1 MKKKFSFIT
10 ISLILII
17 IWTLTGQVQA
27 AGSFVVSKSSVSLTE
42 GETTTFNVSVSN
54 CEGKFTISSSDS
66 SIVKV
71 SSGAVWPTEQK
82 AETITITALK
92 AGTATITVTATD
104 VADNSTEPQEVTGS
118 KSISVTV
125 KAKSTSGSNSGSGNN
140 TGGSTTKPST
150 PTTTAPKFTSVNET
164 VYATDDGIN
173 VRKSYSTSSKALG
186 SLKKGESI
194 KRTGIATTKTSDG
207 ITWSKVTY
215 NGQIAYVSSSYLTK
229 TKPAEDKPKTEEP
242 KENTTS
248 NEEVNNTTSEENN
261 ETTNNE
267 IDNNNTVENTTTTDG
282 SLGLSSLEIAGVNFS
297 DGFDP
302 NKHSYGLKLNFYVKS
317 LDITTKANKEGAK
330 IEIIGNHDFVE
341 GENNVTILLTS
352 ADGNETATYQ
362 IKVTVPSEVATAP
375 QNNIQFYLTCGS
387 AIVIA
392 IIVIAIITAIYRKVS
407 NGSKNDKDEYK
418 TNEESNI
425 EDPYTELKPKK
436 ERSKGKHSN

>member
-1 MKKKFSFIT
+1 MKKVIKSIFLIIFAIAVLSIFSQVKAATAT
-10 ISLILII
+10 ISANKTTATVGDSI
-17 IWTLTGQVQA
+17 QVTVKINA
-27 AGSFVVSKSSVSLTE
+27 ATWNIKVSGSA
-42 GETTTFNVSVSN
+42 
-54 CEGKFTISSSDS
+54 SDS
-66 SIVKV
+66 IVGVDFDAKNKVTTQTYSIDT
-71 SSGAVWPTEQK
+71 S
-82 AETITITALK
+82 K
-92 AGTATITVTATD
+92 AGTYTV
-104 VADNSTEPQEVTGS
+104 
-118 KSISVTV
+118 SISGDISDESAGENDPAIKVSDSVSITV

-140 TGGSTTKPST
+140 SGGSTTKPST
-150 PTTTAPKFTSVNET
+150 PTEKYTDVNEK
-164 VYATDDGIN
+164 VYSTTDGLN
-173 VRKSYSTSSKALG
+173 VRKSANGTIIG
-186 SLKKGESI
+186 SLSKGDEVT
-194 KRTGIATTKTSDG
+194 RTGIGNQGWSRIKLSNGTT
-207 ITWSKVTY
+207 
-215 NGQIAYVSSSYLTK
+215 AYVSSSYVTK

-261 ETTNNE
+261 ETPNNE
-267 IDNNNTVENTTTTDG
+267 VDNNNTVENTTTTAG

>member
-1 MKKKFSFIT
+1 MKKVIKSIFLIIFAIAVLSIFSQVKAATAT
-10 ISLILII
+10 ISANK
-17 IWTLTGQVQA
+17 TTATVGDSVQVTVKINA
-27 AGSFVVSKSSVSLTE
+27 ATWNIKVSGSA
-42 GETTTFNVSVSN
+42 
-54 CEGKFTISSSDS
+54 SDS
-66 SIVKV
+66 IVGVDFDAKNKVTTQTYSIDT
-71 SSGAVWPTEQK
+71 S
-82 AETITITALK
+82 K
-92 AGTATITVTATD
+92 AGTYTV
-104 VADNSTEPQEVTGS
+104 
-118 KSISVTV
+118 SISGDISDESAGENDPAIKVSDSVSITV

-140 TGGSTTKPST
+140 SGGSTTKPSK
-150 PTTTAPKFTSVNET
+150 PTEKYTDVNEK
-164 VYATDDGIN
+164 VYSKTDGLN
-173 VRKSYSTSSKALG
+173 VRKSANGTIIG
-186 SLKKGESI
+186 SLSKGDEVT
-194 KRTGIATTKTSDG
+194 RTGIGNQGWSRIKLSNGTT
-207 ITWSKVTY
+207 
-215 NGQIAYVSSSYLTK
+215 AYVSSSYLTK

-261 ETTNNE
+261 EATNNE

-352 ADGNETATYQ
+352 ADGSETATYQ

-392 IIVIAIITAIYRKVS
+392 IIVIAIITAIYKKVS

-418 TNEESNI
+418 TNEENNI

>member
-1 MKKKFSFIT
+1 MKKVIKSIFLIIFAIAVLSIFSQVKAATAT
-10 ISLILII
+10 ISANK
-17 IWTLTGQVQA
+17 TTATVGDSVQVTVKINA
-27 AGSFVVSKSSVSLTE
+27 ATWNIKVSGSA
-42 GETTTFNVSVSN
+42 
-54 CEGKFTISSSDS
+54 SDS
-66 SIVKV
+66 IVGVDFDAKNKVTTQTYSIDT
-71 SSGAVWPTEQK
+71 S
-82 AETITITALK
+82 K
-92 AGTATITVTATD
+92 AGTYTV
-104 VADNSTEPQEVTGS
+104 
-118 KSISVTV
+118 SISGDISDESAGENDPAIKVSDSVSITV

-140 TGGSTTKPST
+140 SGGSTTKPST
-150 PTTTAPKFTSVNET
+150 PTEKYTDVNEK
-164 VYATDDGIN
+164 VYSTTDGLN
-173 VRKSYSTSSKALG
+173 VRKSANGTIIG
-186 SLKKGESI
+186 SLSKGDEVT
-194 KRTGIATTKTSDG
+194 RTGIGNQGWSRIKLSNGTT
-207 ITWSKVTY
+207 
-215 NGQIAYVSSSYLTK
+215 AYVSSSYLTK

-282 SLGLSSLEIAGVNFS
+282 NLGLSSLEIAGVNFS

>member
-1 MKKKFSFIT
+1 MEKVIKSIFLIIFAIAVLSIFSQVKAATAT
-10 ISLILII
+10 ISANK
-17 IWTLTGQVQA
+17 TTATVGDSVQVTVKINA
-27 AGSFVVSKSSVSLTE
+27 ATWNIKVSGSA
-42 GETTTFNVSVSN
+42 
-54 CEGKFTISSSDS
+54 SDS
-66 SIVKV
+66 IVGVDFDAKNKVTTQTYSIDT
-71 SSGAVWPTEQK
+71 S
-82 AETITITALK
+82 K
-92 AGTATITVTATD
+92 AGTYTV
-104 VADNSTEPQEVTGS
+104 
-118 KSISVTV
+118 SISGDISDESAGENDPAIKVSDSVSITV

-150 PTTTAPKFTSVNET
+150 PTEKYTDVNEK
-164 VYATDDGIN
+164 VYSTTDGLN
-173 VRKSYSTSSKALG
+173 VRKSANGTIIG
-186 SLKKGESI
+186 SLSKGDEVT
-194 KRTGIATTKTSDG
+194 RTGIGNQGWSRIKLSNGTT
-207 ITWSKVTY
+207 
-215 NGQIAYVSSSYLTK
+215 AYVSSSYLTK

-352 ADGNETATYQ
+352 ADGSETATYQ

>member
-1 MKKKFSFIT
+1 MKKVIKSIFLIIFAIAVLSIFSQVKAATAT
-10 ISLILII
+10 ISANK
-17 IWTLTGQVQA
+17 TTATVGDSVQVTVKINA
-27 AGSFVVSKSSVSLTE
+27 ATWNIKVSGSA
-42 GETTTFNVSVSN
+42 
-54 CEGKFTISSSDS
+54 SDS
-66 SIVKV
+66 IVGVDFDAKNKVTTQTYSIDT
-71 SSGAVWPTEQK
+71 S
-82 AETITITALK
+82 K
-92 AGTATITVTATD
+92 AGTYTV
-104 VADNSTEPQEVTGS
+104 
-118 KSISVTV
+118 SISGDISDESAGENDPAIKVSDSVSITV

-150 PTTTAPKFTSVNET
+150 PTEKYTDVNEK
-164 VYATDDGIN
+164 VYSTTDGLN
-173 VRKSYSTSSKALG
+173 VRKSANGTIIG
-186 SLKKGESI
+186 SLSKGDEVT
-194 KRTGIATTKTSDG
+194 RTGIGNQGWSRIKLSNGTT
-207 ITWSKVTY
+207 
-215 NGQIAYVSSSYLTK
+215 AYVSSSYLTK

-282 SLGLSSLEIAGVNFS
+282 NLGLSSLEIAGVNFS

-425 EDPYTELKPKK
+425 EDPYAELKPKK

>member
-1 MKKKFSFIT
+1 MKKVIKSIFLIIFAIAVLSIFSQVKAATAT
-10 ISLILII
+10 ISANK
-17 IWTLTGQVQA
+17 TTATVGDSVQVTVKINA
-27 AGSFVVSKSSVSLTE
+27 ATWNIKVSGSA
-42 GETTTFNVSVSN
+42 
-54 CEGKFTISSSDS
+54 SDS
-66 SIVKV
+66 IVGVDFDAKNKVTTQTYSIDT
-71 SSGAVWPTEQK
+71 S
-82 AETITITALK
+82 K
-92 AGTATITVTATD
+92 AGTYTV
-104 VADNSTEPQEVTGS
+104 
-118 KSISVTV
+118 SISGDISDESAGENDPAIKVSDSVSITV

-150 PTTTAPKFTSVNET
+150 PTEKYTDVNEK
-164 VYATDDGIN
+164 VYSTTDGLN
-173 VRKSYSTSSKALG
+173 VRKSANGTIIG
-186 SLKKGESI
+186 SLSKGDEVT
-194 KRTGIATTKTSDG
+194 RTGIGNQGWSRIKLSNGTT
-207 ITWSKVTY
+207 
-215 NGQIAYVSSSYLTK
+215 AYVSSSYLTK

-267 IDNNNTVENTTTTDG
+267 IDNNNTVEDTTTTDG

-352 ADGNETATYQ
+352 ADGSETATYQ

>member
-1 MKKKFSFIT
+1 MKKVIKSIFLIIFAIAVLSIFSQVKAATAT
-10 ISLILII
+10 ISANK
-17 IWTLTGQVQA
+17 TTATVGDSVQVTVKINA
-27 AGSFVVSKSSVSLTE
+27 ATWNIKVSGSA
-42 GETTTFNVSVSN
+42 
-54 CEGKFTISSSDS
+54 SDS
-66 SIVKV
+66 IVGVDFDAKNKVTTQTYSIDT
-71 SSGAVWPTEQK
+71 S
-82 AETITITALK
+82 K
-92 AGTATITVTATD
+92 AGTYTV
-104 VADNSTEPQEVTGS
+104 
-118 KSISVTV
+118 SISGDISDESAGENDPAIKVSDSVSITV

-140 TGGSTTKPST
+140 SGGSTTKPSK
-150 PTTTAPKFTSVNET
+150 PTEKYTDVNEK
-164 VYATDDGIN
+164 VYSKTDGLN
-173 VRKSYSTSSKALG
+173 VRKSANGTIIG
-186 SLKKGESI
+186 SLSKGDEVT
-194 KRTGIATTKTSDG
+194 RTGIGNQGWSRIKLSNGTT
-207 ITWSKVTY
+207 
-215 NGQIAYVSSSYLTK
+215 AYVSSSYLTK

-261 ETTNNE
+261 EATNNE

-282 SLGLSSLEIAGVNFS
+282 SLSLSSLEIAGVNFS

-317 LDITTKANKEGAK
+317 LDITTTANKEGAK

-352 ADGNETATYQ
+352 ADGSETATYQ

-392 IIVIAIITAIYRKVS
+392 IIVIAIITAIYKKVS
-407 NGSKNDKDEYK
+407 NGSKKDKDEYK
-418 TNEESNI
+418 TNEENNI

>member
-1 MKKKFSFIT
+1 MKKVIKSIFLIIFAIAVLSIFSQVKAATAT
-10 ISLILII
+10 ISANK
-17 IWTLTGQVQA
+17 TTATVGDSVQVTVKINA
-27 AGSFVVSKSSVSLTE
+27 ATWNIKVSGSA
-42 GETTTFNVSVSN
+42 
-54 CEGKFTISSSDS
+54 SDS
-66 SIVKV
+66 IVGVDFDAKNKVTTQTYSIDT
-71 SSGAVWPTEQK
+71 S
-82 AETITITALK
+82 K
-92 AGTATITVTATD
+92 AGTYTV
-104 VADNSTEPQEVTGS
+104 
-118 KSISVTV
+118 SISGDISDESAGENDPAIKVSDSVSITV

-150 PTTTAPKFTSVNET
+150 PTEKYTDVNEK
-164 VYATDDGIN
+164 VYSTTDGLN
-173 VRKSYSTSSKALG
+173 VRKSANGTIIG
-186 SLKKGESI
+186 SLSKGDEVT
-194 KRTGIATTKTSDG
+194 RTGIGNQGWSRIKLSNGTT
-207 ITWSKVTY
+207 
-215 NGQIAYVSSSYLTK
+215 AYVSSSYLTK

-267 IDNNNTVENTTTTDG
+267 VDNNNTVENTTTTDG

-352 ADGNETATYQ
+352 ADGSETATYQ

>member
-1 MKKKFSFIT
+1 MKKVIKSIFLIIFAIAVLSIFSQVKAATAT
-10 ISLILII
+10 ISANK
-17 IWTLTGQVQA
+17 TTATVGDSVQVTVKINA
-27 AGSFVVSKSSVSLTE
+27 ATWNIKVSGSA
-42 GETTTFNVSVSN
+42 
-54 CEGKFTISSSDS
+54 SDS
-66 SIVKV
+66 IVGVDFDAKNKVTTQTYSIDT
-71 SSGAVWPTEQK
+71 S
-82 AETITITALK
+82 K
-92 AGTATITVTATD
+92 AGTYTV
-104 VADNSTEPQEVTGS
+104 
-118 KSISVTV
+118 SISGDISDESAGENDPAIKVSDSVSITV

-140 TGGSTTKPST
+140 SGGSTTKPSK
-150 PTTTAPKFTSVNET
+150 PTEKYTDVNEK
-164 VYATDDGIN
+164 VYSKTDGLN
-173 VRKSYSTSSKALG
+173 VRKSANGTIIG
-186 SLKKGESI
+186 SLSKGDEVT
-194 KRTGIATTKTSDG
+194 RTGIG
-207 ITWSKVTY
+207 NQGWSKIKLS
-215 NGQIAYVSSSYLTK
+215 NGTTAYVSSSYLTK

-261 ETTNNE
+261 EATNNE
-267 IDNNNTVENTTTTDG
+267 VDNNNTVENTTTTDG

-352 ADGNETATYQ
+352 ADGSETATYQ

-392 IIVIAIITAIYRKVS
+392 IIVIAIITAIYKKVS

-418 TNEESNI
+418 TNEENNI

>member
-1 MKKKFSFIT
+1 MKKVIKSIFLIIFAIAVLSIFSQVKAATAT
-10 ISLILII
+10 ISANKTTATVGDSI
-17 IWTLTGQVQA
+17 QVTVKINA
-27 AGSFVVSKSSVSLTE
+27 ATWNIKVSGSA
-42 GETTTFNVSVSN
+42 
-54 CEGKFTISSSDS
+54 SDS
-66 SIVKV
+66 IVGVDFDAKNKVTTQTYSIDT
-71 SSGAVWPTEQK
+71 S
-82 AETITITALK
+82 K
-92 AGTATITVTATD
+92 AGTYTV
-104 VADNSTEPQEVTGS
+104 
-118 KSISVTV
+118 SISGDISDESAGENDPAIKVSDSVSITV

-150 PTTTAPKFTSVNET
+150 PTEKYTDVNEK
-164 VYATDDGIN
+164 VYSTTDGLN
-173 VRKSYSTSSKALG
+173 VRKSANGTIIG
-186 SLKKGESI
+186 SLSKGDEVT
-194 KRTGIATTKTSDG
+194 RTGIGNQGWSRIKLSNGTT
-207 ITWSKVTY
+207 
-215 NGQIAYVSSSYLTK
+215 AYVSSSYLTK

>member
-1 MKKKFSFIT
+1 MKKVIKSIFLIIFAIAVLSIFSQVKAATAT
-10 ISLILII
+10 ISANKTTATVGDSI
-17 IWTLTGQVQA
+17 QVTVKINA
-27 AGSFVVSKSSVSLTE
+27 ATWNIKVSGSA
-42 GETTTFNVSVSN
+42 
-54 CEGKFTISSSDS
+54 SDS
-66 SIVKV
+66 IVGVDFDAKNKVTTQTYSIDT
-71 SSGAVWPTEQK
+71 S
-82 AETITITALK
+82 K
-92 AGTATITVTATD
+92 AGTYTV
-104 VADNSTEPQEVTGS
+104 
-118 KSISVTV
+118 SISGDISDESAGENDPAIKVSDSVSITV

-140 TGGSTTKPST
+140 SGGSTTKPST
-150 PTTTAPKFTSVNET
+150 PTEKYTDVNEK
-164 VYATDDGIN
+164 VYSTTDGLN
-173 VRKSYSTSSKALG
+173 VRKSANGTIIG
-186 SLKKGESI
+186 SLSKGDEVT
-194 KRTGIATTKTSDG
+194 RTGIGNQGWSRIKLSNGTT
-207 ITWSKVTY
+207 
-215 NGQIAYVSSSYLTK
+215 AYVSSSYVTK

-267 IDNNNTVENTTTTDG
+267 VDNNNTVENTTTTAG

>member
-1 MKKKFSFIT
+1 MKKNIKILFSILFIFVFL
-10 ISLILII
+10 LILN
-17 IWTLTGQVQA
+17 
-27 AGSFVVSKSSVSLTE
+27 SSVYAATTSLTAKS
-42 GETTTFNVSVSN
+42 TKVNV
-54 CEGKFTISSSDS
+54 GD
-66 SIVKV
+66 
-71 SSGAVWPTEQK
+71 
-82 AETITITALK
+82 
-92 AGTATITVTATD
+92 TITVTASVTAAQWDLSILVNGQSIAISNELDNYQSNITKSFSGTYKAASEGTITFTLSGDITD
-104 VADNSTEPQEVTGS
+104 VDQTNTPVNQTLEVT
-118 KSISVTV
+118 VT
-125 KAKSTSGSNSGSGNN
+125 KKTTSDGNSGNN
-140 TGGSTTKPST
+140 SGGNTTKPST

-186 SLKKGESI
+186 ILKKGESI

-215 NGQIAYVSSSYLTK
+215 NGQIAYVSSAYLTK

-261 ETTNNE
+261 EATNNE
-267 IDNNNTVENTTTTDG
+267 VDNNNTVENTTTTDG

-352 ADGNETATYQ
+352 ADGSETATYQ

-392 IIVIAIITAIYRKVS
+392 IIVIAIITAIYKKVS
-407 NGSKNDKDEYK
+407 NGSKKDKDEYK
-418 TNEESNI
+418 TNEENNI

>member
-1 MKKKFSFIT
+1 MKKVIKSIFLIIFAIAVLSIFSQVKAATAT
-10 ISLILII
+10 ISANKTTATVGDSI
-17 IWTLTGQVQA
+17 QVTVKINA
-27 AGSFVVSKSSVSLTE
+27 ATWNIKVSGSA
-42 GETTTFNVSVSN
+42 
-54 CEGKFTISSSDS
+54 SDS
-66 SIVKV
+66 IVGVDFDAKNKVTTQTYSIDT
-71 SSGAVWPTEQK
+71 S
-82 AETITITALK
+82 K
-92 AGTATITVTATD
+92 AGTYTV
-104 VADNSTEPQEVTGS
+104 
-118 KSISVTV
+118 SISGDISDESAGENDPAIKVSDSVSITV

-140 TGGSTTKPST
+140 SGGSTTKPST
-150 PTTTAPKFTSVNET
+150 PTEKYTDVNEK
-164 VYATDDGIN
+164 VYSTTDGLN
-173 VRKSYSTSSKALG
+173 VRKSANGTIIG
-186 SLKKGESI
+186 SLSKGDEVT
-194 KRTGIATTKTSDG
+194 RTGIGDQGWSRIKLSNGTT
-207 ITWSKVTY
+207 
-215 NGQIAYVSSSYLTK
+215 AYVSSSYLTK

-267 IDNNNTVENTTTTDG
+267 VDNNNTVENTTTTDG

>member
-1 MKKKFSFIT
+1 MKKKFSFMTMILM
-10 ISLILII
+10 LIV
-17 IWTLTGQVQA
+17 IWILTGQVQA
-27 AGSFVVSKSSVSLTE
+27 AGSFAVSKSSVSLTE

-82 AETITITALK
+82 TETITITALK

-140 TGGSTTKPST
+140 SGGSTTKPSK
-150 PTTTAPKFTSVNET
+150 PTEKYTDVNEK
-164 VYATDDGIN
+164 VYSKTDGLN
-173 VRKSYSTSSKALG
+173 VRKSANGTIIG
-186 SLKKGESI
+186 SLSKGDEVT
-194 KRTGIATTKTSDG
+194 RTGIGNQGWSRIKLSNGTT
-207 ITWSKVTY
+207 
-215 NGQIAYVSSSYLTK
+215 AYVSSSYLTK

-261 ETTNNE
+261 EATNNE
-267 IDNNNTVENTTTTDG
+267 VDNNNTVENTTTTDG

-352 ADGNETATYQ
+352 ADGSETATYQ